1 MHIVK
6 WTCILSSKPTF
17 CQVCLCQ
24 HLLKYLIKFS
34 DSIYFGLIWSFKEI
48 YVISTQENWQVIK
61 KQKKTSPKLS
71 TQENEMQR
79 RSQEPLEVLTFS
91 HTYSKDSNSS
101 LAAD

>member
-61 KQKKTSPKLS
+61 KQKKNK
-71 TQENEMQR
+71 
-79 RSQEPLEVLTFS
+79 SQAFNTRKWDAEKKPRAIRGPHIFPYLL
-91 HTYSKDSNSS
+91 KG
-101 LAAD
+101 